1 MRRHGDRLDGF
12 LVLDKPVGP
21 SSTQAMARA
30 RRALGAAKAG
40 HCGTLDPLASGVLVI
55 AFGEATKL
63 VDHVMDGAKRY
74 AFSIR
79 WGEARDTDDAEGAV
93 VGVSDMRPGPDAIAA
108 VLPRFL
114 GEIDQIPPQYS
125 AIKQA
130 GRPAYA
136 RARGGEDFALPPRR
150 VRIDRLALV
159 AIHGPDAAG
168 FEVDCGKG
176 TYVRSLGR
184 DIAAALGTCGH
195 LSALRRLRVGRFA
208 VEDAIS
214 LETLEAPGY
223 DRRATLQPIETAL
236 DDIPALAVTGAEADA
251 LGHGRAVQ
259 VPRAASMLSALP
271 AGRAIAAL
279 AEGTLV
285 ALVRA
290 EGDMVRPLRVFNRT
304 P

>member
-1 MRRHGDRLDGF
+1 MKRRGDRLDGF
-12 LVLDKPVGP
+12 LVLDKPLGP
-21 SSTQAMARA
+21 TSTQALGRA

-40 HCGTLDPLASGVLVI
+40 HCGTLDPLASGVLVL

-74 AFSIR
+74 AFAIR
-79 WGEARDTDDAEGAV
+79 WGEARTTDDAEGEVTQTSPA
-93 VGVSDMRPGPDAIAA
+93 RPEPAAIEA

-114 GEIDQIPPQYS
+114 GEISQIPPAFS
-125 AIKQA
+125 AIKQD

-136 RARGGEDFALPPRR
+136 RARAGEDFALPARL
-150 VRIDRLALV
+150 VRIDRLVLTGMP
-159 AIHGPDAAG
+159 GPDEAV

-184 DIAAALGTCGH
+184 DIALALGTVGH
-195 LSALRRLRVGRFA
+195 LAALRRLRVGA
-208 VEDAIS
+208 YGVETAIS
-214 LETLEAPGY
+214 LDSLETPGY
-223 DRRATLQPIETAL
+223 DPRAYLQPIETAL
-236 DDIPALAVTGAEADA
+236 DDIPALAMTGAEADA
-251 LGHGRAVQ
+251 LRHGRAVQ

-279 AEGTLV
+279 EAGVLV

-290 EGDMVRPLRVFNRT
+290 EDGMVRPLRVFNRG

>member
-1 MRRHGDRLDGF
+1 MRRRGDRLDGF
-12 LVLDKPVGP
+12 LTLDKPAGP

-63 VDHVMDGAKRY
+63 TDHVMDGAKRY

-93 VGVSDMRPGPDAIAA
+93 VATSDVRPDPATIAA

-114 GEIDQIPPQYS
+114 GEIDQTPPQYS

-136 RARGGEDFALPPRR
+136 RARGGEAFDLPPRR
-150 VRIDRLALV
+150 VRIDRLELTG
-159 AIHGPDAAG
+159 IPGPDEAG

-195 LSALRRLRVGRFA
+195 LSALRRLMVGRFGVA
-208 VEDAIS
+208 GAIS

-223 DRRATLQPIETAL
+223 DPRAYLQPVETAL
-236 DDIPALAVTGAEADA
+236 DDIPALAVTGSEADA
-251 LGHGRAVQ
+251 LRHGRAVQ

-285 ALVRA
+285 ALLRA
-290 EGDMVRPLRVFNRT
+290 EGDVVRPLRVFNRT